1 MTGGERMTY
10 TTEELREARQ
20 QIDSTLNKLRKV
32 VMTLEGKPEPSRHRS
47 QITLAKRRIAA
58 FTLANELIGRE
69 LAQADTP
76 ETTAQEWTFRAP
88 LIRNEG
94 MDAAYVE
101 VPYDIRAMF
110 GKGRL
115 PVHAAFDGVP
125 YDGQIVKMG
134 TPCWII
140 GVNKAIR
147 KQIGKT
153 FGDEVEVTF
162 RERTK
167 P

>member
-1 MTGGERMTY
+1 MGY
-10 TTEELREARQ
+10 TTEELREARR

-32 VMTLEGKPEPSRHRS
+32 VGTLEAKPDPARYKA
-47 QITLAKRRIAA
+47 QLTLARRRIEA
-58 FTLANELIGRE
+58 FELANGLIARE
-69 LAQADTP
+69 MAQEEAGSLRP
-76 ETTAQEWTFRAP
+76 QEWTFRAC

-115 PVHAAFDGVP
+115 LVHASFDGVP
-125 YDGQIVKMG
+125 YDGQIVRMG
-134 TPCWII
+134 TPGWII

-147 KQIGKT
+147 RQIGKT

-162 RERTK
+162 RERIK